1 MISCDERERLNIAPV
16 TILSPAFVILIFFY
30 EKKVS
35 LPMQISRALPIT
47 AGEGFAG
54 AAKIIVELQRQLQQ
68 VKAKLGMDTIIRK
81 NN

>member
-1 MISCDERERLNIAPV
+1 
-16 TILSPAFVILIFFY
+16 
-30 EKKVS
+30 
-35 LPMQISRALPIT
+35 MQISRALPIT

-54 AAKIIVELQRQLQQ
+54 AAKIIVELQKQLQQ